1 MLIIHTVKLI
11 LITLNILP
19 TRFTHRNV
27 LFMIYLGT
35 LVTHVFMDEPRFAQ
49 PIPNVTVAV
58 GRDAN
63 LPCVV
68 EHLGTYKVAWIH
80 IDRQMILTIHRHVI
94 SRIPRYSV
102 TYDNSNTW
110 LLHVNQAQQDDR
122 GYYMC
127 QVNTNPMISQVGY
140 LQVVVPPN
148 ILDIESTPSSV
159 AVRENQNINMT
170 CRADGFPTPKIIWRR
185 EDGQSITVERKKK
198 VMVYDGEVLHLT
210 KVSRN
215 EMGAYLCIATN
226 GVPPSVSKRIIL
238 DVEFSPMIWVPNQ
251 LVGAPPSTDVTIDCH
266 TEAHPRAIIYWV
278 YNSVMV
284 LPSKK
289 YIIDYN
295 ENSYRAHMKLT
306 IKNLS
311 LGDFGNYRCISKNS
325 LGETEGSIRV
335 YEIPMPSTPSKQI
348 THVVEPKEVLPAR
361 NESLKNVQL
370 QQPEVLFP
378 LKNDESYAQRSPNG
392 IPFERKGLPI
402 GSQGFYT
409 DSPPKDFGV
418 SHATSLRW
426 NCKVFYTVVK
436 ILSISSTLTYS
447 YCIANQLFL

>member
-1 MLIIHTVKLI
+1 MYGFAYGLEGLIIVTSL
-11 LITLNILP
+11 L
-19 TRFTHRNV
+19 FT
-27 LFMIYLGT
+27 
-35 LVTHVFMDEPRFAQ
+35 
-49 PIPNVTVAV
+49 
-58 GRDAN
+58 
-63 LPCVV
+63 
-68 EHLGTYKVAWIH
+68 VAWIH

-94 SRIPRYSV
+94 SRIPRYSI
-102 TYDNSNTW
+102 TYDNANTW
-110 LLHVNQAQQDDR
+110 LLHVNQAHQDDR

-185 EDGQSITVERKKK
+185 EDGEEIAVEKKKK
-198 VMVYDGEVLHLT
+198 VLVYDGEVLPLT

-251 LVGAPPSTDVTIDCH
+251 LVGAPAGTDVTIDCH
-266 TEAHPRAIIYWV
+266 TEAHPKAIIYWV

-289 YIIDYN
+289 YKTDYA

-306 IKNLS
+306 IRNLQY
-311 LGDFGNYRCISKNS
+311 GDFGNYRCISKNS

-335 YEIPMPSTPSKQI
+335 YEIPLPSTPSKQV
-348 THVVEPKEVLPAR
+348 THSTVETRESNMILGTR
-361 NESLKNVQL
+361 NDSVKGLQTDMYGTKNEIFTGSGV
-370 QQPEVLFP
+370 
-378 LKNDESYAQRSPNG
+378 AG
-392 IPFERKGLPI
+392 IPSSSSMSSSSSSSSSSHASTASVASIAGNGLSAFGSVGNAIDRKGSLAI
-402 GSQGFYT
+402 GKSMFYT
-409 DSPPKDFGV
+409 EHPPNELG
-418 SHATSLRW
+418 SSE
-426 NCKVFYTVVK
+426 VFYE
-436 ILSISSTLTYS
+436 S
-447 YCIANQLFL
+447 N

>member
-1 MLIIHTVKLI
+1 MTAAGRATSSPTTKKLAERS
-11 LITLNILP
+11 
-19 TRFTHRNV
+19 TRAEGMRRIAAERTRNKQSGETSPGRCGRALTSGQKSRYSAIRSDHRAKRGKTMNGFETK
-27 LFMIYLGT
+27 LHGSKT
-35 LVTHVFMDEPRFAQ
+35 
-49 PIPNVTVAV
+49 
-58 GRDAN
+58 GRSLAREGRI
-63 LPCVV
+63 VWS
-68 EHLGTYKVAWIH
+68 EHGKVAT
-80 IDRQMILTIHRHVI
+80 RGIL
-94 SRIPRYSV
+94 
-102 TYDNSNTW
+102 
-110 LLHVNQAQQDDR
+110 
-122 GYYMC
+122 
-127 QVNTNPMISQVGY
+127 
-140 LQVVVPPN
+140 
-148 ILDIESTPSSV
+148 
-159 AVRENQNINMT
+159 
-170 CRADGFPTPKIIWRR
+170 
-185 EDGQSITVERKKK
+185 
-198 VMVYDGEVLHLT
+198 MVYDGEVLHLT

-418 SHATSLRW
+418 SRATSLRW
-426 NCKVFYTVVK
+426 NCKVYYTLVK

>member
-1 MLIIHTVKLI
+1 MLIIHTIKLI

-27 LFMIYLGT
+27 LFLIYLGT

-68 EHLGTYKVAWIH
+68 EHLGSYKVAWIH

-170 CRADGFPTPKIIWRR
+170 CRADGFPAPKIIWRR

-251 LVGAPPSTDVTIDCH
+251 LVGAPLSTDVTIDCH

-278 YNSVMV
+278 YSSVMV

-335 YEIPMPSTPSKQI
+335 YEIPLPSTPSKQI
-348 THVVEPKEVLPAR
+348 THVVEPKEAATVPR
-361 NESLKNVQL
+361 NETIKVV
-370 QQPEVLFP
+370 QPEVLFP
-378 LKNDESYAQRSPNG
+378 IKNDESYAQRSPNG
-392 IPFERKGLPI
+392 IPFERKGLAI
-402 GSQGFYT
+402 GQSFYT
-409 DSPPKDFGV
+409 DMPAKDFSF
-418 SHATSLRW
+418 SHASSSRW
-426 NCKVFYTVVK
+426 NCNVYYTLVRIV
-436 ILSISSTLTYS
+436 SISSSLTYS
-447 YCIANQLFL
+447 YCIVNQLFL

>member
-1 MLIIHTVKLI
+1 MMLLLNTVKLV
-11 LITLNILP
+11 LIALNILP
-19 TRFTHRNV
+19 NRMKHKKIMF
-27 LFMIYLGT
+27 FIYMGT
-35 LVTHVFMDEPRFAQ
+35 LVTHVMMDEPKFAQ

-110 LLHVNQAQQDDR
+110 LLHVNQAQQEDR

-210 KVSRN
+210 KLSRN

-251 LVGAPPSTDVTIDCH
+251 LVGAPSGTDVTIDCH

-278 YNSVMV
+278 YNQVMV

-306 IKNLS
+306 IKSLS
-311 LGDFGNYRCISKNS
+311 MGDFGNYRCISKNS

-335 YEIPMPSTPSKQI
+335 YEIPLPATPSKQVI
-348 THVVEPKEVLPAR
+348 IAEPKETSRV
-361 NESLKNVQL
+361 NDTTTKIV
-370 QQPEVLFP
+370 QPEIVFSSKSENSNIHP
-378 LKNDESYAQRSPNG
+378 ERERPNSISMDRG
-392 IPFERKGLPI
+392 KATMAF
-402 GSQGFYT
+402 SFT
-409 DSPPKDFGV
+409 DSPPNEYGIISEANKL
-418 SHATSLRW
+418 SHHR
-426 NCKVFYTVVK
+426 Y
-436 ILSISSTLTYS
+436 ILQNKSAIILLIFIILYA
-447 YCIANQLFL
+447 YH